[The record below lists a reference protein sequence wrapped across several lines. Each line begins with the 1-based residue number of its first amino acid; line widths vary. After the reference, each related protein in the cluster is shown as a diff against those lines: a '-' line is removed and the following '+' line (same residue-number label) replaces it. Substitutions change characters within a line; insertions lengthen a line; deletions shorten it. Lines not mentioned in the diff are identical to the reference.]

1 MVYENDKCAYP
12 CEDECLD
19 GSNECDAYAT
29 CENIPGTYDCDC
41 VEGFLGNGRS
51 CENVDECRMRVHKCS
66 ANAICHDA
74 TEGAY
79 DCECIDGYDGN
90 GMECNDIDE
99 CSRNSH
105 SCGENTDC
113 INILGSYK
121 CQCSQGF
128 VEDFAGNTGP
138 VDIPFLDRVL
148 TLTNVIS
155 EVIIVK
161 AIKNAKISKALIN
174 ASVALALSRITT
186 MYYLMMHQRV
196 WTIMNVVMVNMT
208 VVRTEPVLTR
218 LGHIRV
224 NVILDFLA
232 MVLNALTQM
241 NVQKIVTLATHLPTA
256 LIQRL

>member
-1 MVYENDKCAYP
+1 MIASASMVMMGTVWSAMISMNALEI
-12 CEDECLD
+12 
-19 GSNECDAYAT
+19 AT
-29 CENIPGTYDCDC
+29 VVAKIPT
-41 VEGFLGNGRS
+41 VSIFLEVISVSVRKDS
-51 CENVDECRMRVHKCS
+51 SKISLVTPALSIK
-66 ANAICHDA
+66 
-74 TEGAY
+74 
-79 DCECIDGYDGN
+79 
-90 GMECNDIDE
+90 
-99 CSRNSH
+99 
-105 SCGENTDC
+105 
-113 INILGSYK
+113 
-121 CQCSQGF
+121 
-128 VEDFAGNTGP
+128 
-138 VDIPFLDRVL
+138 PFLDRVL
-148 TLTNVIS
+148 TLTNVMS

-256 LIQRL
+256 LIQRLKEMPHLCVTLDYIK

>member
-1 MVYENDKCAYP
+1 MIASASMVMMGTVWSAMISMNALEI
-12 CEDECLD
+12 
-19 GSNECDAYAT
+19 AT
-29 CENIPGTYDCDC
+29 VVAKIPT
-41 VEGFLGNGRS
+41 VSIFLEVISVSVRKDS
-51 CENVDECRMRVHKCS
+51 SKISLVTPALLIK
-66 ANAICHDA
+66 
-74 TEGAY
+74 
-79 DCECIDGYDGN
+79 
-90 GMECNDIDE
+90 
-99 CSRNSH
+99 
-105 SCGENTDC
+105 
-113 INILGSYK
+113 
-121 CQCSQGF
+121 
-128 VEDFAGNTGP
+128 
-138 VDIPFLDRVL
+138 PFLDRVL

-208 VVRTEPVLTR
+208 VVRTGPVLTR